1 MPAYVIPG
9 EAVRVMTLLVR
20 ASRRSQAVERDIR
33 REVADLA
40 PGQPVDTE
48 WWSDSL
54 ASRTEFRNPRFQSLV
69 LGGFSG
75 LALALTGLGVFA
87 VVAFAVASRRR
98 EMGVRIAVGAEP
110 RSLVR
115 TIVSQSLKPVLVGL
129 AAGLVATMWARRLAE
144 SYLLDVELRDPWT
157 LAWTA
162 VAVMLAALTASY
174 LPARRASRIDPVS
187 VLRVE

>member
-1 MPAYVIPG
+1 
-9 EAVRVMTLLVR
+9 
-20 ASRRSQAVERDIR
+20 
-33 REVADLA
+33 
-40 PGQPVDTE
+40 
-48 WWSDSL
+48 
-54 ASRTEFRNPRFQSLV
+54 
-69 LGGFSG
+69 
-75 LALALTGLGVFA
+75 
-87 VVAFAVASRRR
+87 
-98 EMGVRIAVGAEP
+98 
-110 RSLVR
+110 VR